1 RVSFVEEHLRAL
13 LAALDEGAKVRGYLL
28 WSLLDCHEWAD
39 GYQRKF
45 GIVHVDFATQRRR
58 LKDSALWYRD
68 VVRRNGLGD
77 RRPRRPTLET
87 VAARARV
94 SRATV
99 SRVVNGDAA
108 VRPEVR
114 ESVLRAVKELG
125 YGPTAAVGQYVPSVR
140 EGAGKQITLM
150 LADTSES
157 RRRVVQHVEAR
168 LADGVVL
175 LPTDGA
181 DPLAERLARTDV
193 PLVLLGRPAIASLV
207 PYVDADNTGGAAA
220 ATEYLLRQGR
230 RRIGLICGPTH
241 LVAVQDRMAGH
252 RDALQRAGLLPHVA
266 LAEDTPDSGASA
278 LTRLLAD
285 DRRLDAVLA
294 TSDHLAIGALRAA
307 SEAGLRVPDDLAV
320 VGFGDIEAAAY
331 TTPPLTTV
339 RTPATDQAM
348 ALARLLL
355 SRLEGRHTTPVVLPS
370 RLITRASA

>member
-1 RVSFVEEHLRAL
+1 TGDGIHDVDRVSFVEEHLRAL

-125 YGPTAAVGQYVPSVR
+125 YVPNAASRSLAARRTDIVALVLSIPRPDDALTAAVVQYVPSVL

-157 RRRVVQHVEAR
+157 RRRVVQHVDAR

-175 LPTDGA
+175 LPTDSA
-181 DPLAERLARTDV
+181 DPLPSPLARTDV
-193 PLVLLGRPAIASLV
+193 QPH
-207 PYVDADNTGGAAA
+207 
-220 ATEYLLRQGR
+220 LLRQGR

-307 SEAGLRVPDDLAV
+307 
-320 VGFGDIEAAAY
+320 
-331 TTPPLTTV
+331 
-339 RTPATDQAM
+339 
-348 ALARLLL
+348 
-355 SRLEGRHTTPVVLPS
+355 
-370 RLITRASA
+370 